1 MPMPKIPVYLYILFA
16 LAVLSVIWCLKVI
29 IQKNAEN
36 DAKPILTIPVRL
48 IKKKQYYHGHGR
60 STFSLFFL
68 TENEELLEFDMRSS
82 FEWDVY
88 NEGDLGF
95 SSDSVFISLK
105 GFWKG
110 VRGTPFSKKVFPRK
124 TSFLIQLQ
132 NVRADRPHTWGQLRP
147 G

>member
-82 FEWDVY
+82 FEWDFY
-88 NEGDLGF
+88 NEGDLGNLTYQGF
-95 SSDSVFISLK
+95 RFIK
-105 GFWKG
+105 FERTH
-110 VRGTPFSKKVFPRK
+110 VNPPT
-124 TSFLIQLQ
+124 
-132 NVRADRPHTWGQLRP
+132 
-147 G
+147 